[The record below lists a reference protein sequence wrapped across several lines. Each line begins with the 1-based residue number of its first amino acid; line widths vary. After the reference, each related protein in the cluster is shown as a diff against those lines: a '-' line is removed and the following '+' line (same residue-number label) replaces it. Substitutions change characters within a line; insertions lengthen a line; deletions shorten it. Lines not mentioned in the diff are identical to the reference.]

1 MRFYL
6 TCIYLLIAS
15 WSLTAQVLSDEVRS
29 IYNFNSAG
37 RFIEVWDSLEQSGNG
52 VFQNPVG
59 EWLAPVEYF
68 YEKATLDQDTVTLQK
83 LTYPLALVYHTLAL
97 YQKCIPLLAELV
109 KRKES
114 LTGHR
119 YEYAILKLEEA
130 YRRTGNLKEA
140 IPLRKQRID
149 AGFEDSFWEI
159 YAEADLFTE
168 AIKDFRLSEDLP
180 PQGWNRMV
188 YFMDLASLFKENAD
202 YDSAIYY
209 YEKAHEDGRHI
220 MTHTEYD
227 GKSPYTESNKH
238 YWTAYSGGMIGQV
251 LVAQG
256 NYEEAIPLL
265 MTDIAMS
272 KTIHEVDN
280 TLNKRLD
287 LAECFIHLEDLPRAA
302 SYIDTVKNLLG
313 NRGWLVTRRRLL
325 EVEAEYFYETRQFGN
340 AAKYLKEFNKLND
353 SLNEMSNRNNLIAM
367 TTLLDSDQQR
377 AVLAEQKLEI
387 EKVNSIKKN
396 QSNQVNLLI
405 SGMVIL
411 TLVIVVLFLN
421 YKQKLNSKL
430 EAERKLE
437 EKDIFLRELHHRIK
451 NNLQITSGLLQLQAD
466 KSNDDF
472 VNSALKE
479 SKGRIKS
486 MALIHNLLIGDNSV
500 SSVSLKKYIEEL
512 VRLVEQSLGRAKD
525 IRVVTYIEDLEVDD
539 ELAVPLGLIINEI
552 LTNSYKY
559 AFDSSAGEISIRFC
573 RNEQGGEILEIR
585 DNGKGFP
592 AHFSIEE
599 SDSLGMQLITMLCGQ
614 IRANLNIFSD
624 GGAVYRI
631 QFNTD

>member
-6 TCIYLLIAS
+6 TCIYLLFAS

-37 RFIEVWDSLEQSGNG
+37 RFIDVWDSLEQSGNG

-59 EWLAPVEYF
+59 EWLAPAEYF
-68 YEKATLDQDTVTLQK
+68 YEKATLDHDTVTLQK

-109 KRKES
+109 ERKES

-512 VRLVEQSLGRAKD
+512 VRLVEQGLGRAKD

-592 AHFSIEE
+592 EHFLIEE